1 MDGNIQSA
9 LLVSTNA
16 HLGLDPFVLLIAG
29 VLILMVPRL
38 LTCSVVIHLI
48 VMGLLGLFGGAGGLC
63 GRRHA
68 PRGPSA
74 PSARQHTE
82 RGRRDRQTRTLM
94 QTTHTRSASAP
105 RVAAP

>member
-1 MDGNIQSA
+1 MDGNIQAA
-9 LLVSTNA
+9 LLVNMNL
-16 HLGLDPFVLLIAG
+16 HLSLGPFVLLIAG

-82 RGRRDRQTRTLM
+82 RSRRDRQTRTLM
-94 QTTHTRSASAP
+94 QTIHTRPASAP
-105 RVAAP
+105 SVAAP